1 MVATFS
7 RNLPT
12 LRGWGTS
19 FGGRCAPVADR
30 PEVVDLLPTAPSYRV
45 LHHGALAPLLVLATR
60 DLAWL
65 AVVVPLVVLVQMA
78 LIRLR
83 NRLRDRIHGPTT
95 PATAPT
101 PTPTTTMTK
110 TMTTPSGSEL
120 ETVIGEELRVVFD
133 DPSNPVE
140 PSVDGSDDEAQRRAR
155 LVELAETVADRADDR
170 LELSDRERATLRT
183 TLTAAVLDAFG
194 HPPSALPDRGR
205 SEAVELRGGVVEDL
219 PEGRVVE

>member
-1 MVATFS
+1 M
-7 RNLPT
+7 
-12 LRGWGTS
+12 
-19 FGGRCAPVADR
+19 
-30 PEVVDLLPTAPSYRV
+30 DLLPTAPSYRV

-101 PTPTTTMTK
+101 PTPTPTTAT
-110 TMTTPSGSEL
+110 TTTTTTTTPSGSEL

-219 PEGRVVE
+219 SEGRVVE